1 MIGGKVAKG
10 NSVEIQL
17 WDPFGKQVANQV
29 QPIENLFKNKENRL
43 SICTLVE
50 NPLLWSAESPQLY
63 TVILALKNDQGK
75 EIEAISSKFGFRK
88 IEIKNKR
95 VYLNNEQD
103 FF

>member
-1 MIGGKVAKG
+1 MWIKNDGGKVAKG

-63 TVILALKNDQGK
+63 TVILALKM
-75 EIEAISSKFGFRK
+75 IRV
-88 IEIKNKR
+88 KR
-95 VYLNNEQD
+95 
-103 FF
+103 